1 MIGMKA
7 TTVDETAKVVQAVDK
22 ASYRNLG
29 HAAASIRKDAV
40 ESIKRGPGPS
50 AEGSPPHT
58 RRGQIRRA
66 IRFAVEDKY
75 TAVVGPRQSVVGQSA
90 EPHEH
95 GGPYKGQ
102 IYPARPTMGPAMERN
117 LDRFANSWTGSVR
130 Q

>member
-29 HAAASIRKDAV
+29 HAAASIRKDATG
-40 ESIKRGPGPS
+40 SISRGAGPS
-50 AEGSPPHT
+50 QAGQPPHT
-58 RRGQIRRA
+58 RKGLMRKA

-75 TAVVGPRQSVVGQSA
+75 TAVVGPRKSIVGQSA

-102 IYPARPTMGPAMERN
+102 VYPARPTMGPAMERN
-117 LDRFANSWTGSVR
+117 LDRFANSWAGSVR